1 MHFRHMKKLDKY
13 DLWMKMFALQNEA
26 QKRRLAATLALELG
40 WGGITMV
47 ENLTGTSHTTI
58 RKGIREI
65 QDEEKL
71 TQQERIRKPGGG
83 RKKIDF
89 KDPKINEDLEALMD
103 ENTAGDPMSP
113 LKWTNK
119 STYAIADE
127 LNARGHKV
135 SPDSV
140 GRLLKK
146 RGYSL
151 QANVKTIE
159 GNSSVERDEQ
169 FKYMNE
175 QVRKF
180 IEQRYPVISVDT
192 KKRETVGNFKNH
204 GRTWEKKG
212 QPKLV
217 NVYDFLSLGSG
228 IAIPYGIYDVFKN
241 KGFVNVGISND
252 TSEFAVE
259 TIRQWWNLMGRC
271 QYHNAKNLL
280 ICADGGG
287 SNGSRRKGWKY
298 FLQEFADEIKIP
310 ITICHLPPGTSKWN
324 KIEHRM
330 FSFISM
336 NWKGKP
342 LINYETVINLIGS
355 TKTKKG
361 LTIVAQLDEREY
373 EKGRKFTKEDMGK
386 IRLKTHI
393 LHPKWNYSIFP
404 KSD

>member
-1 MHFRHMKKLDKY
+1 MA
-13 DLWMKMFALQNEA
+13 DLLQRN
-26 QKRRLAATLALELG
+26 
-40 WGGITMV
+40 
-47 ENLTGTSHTTI
+47 
-58 RKGIREI
+58 
-65 QDEEKL
+65 
-71 TQQERIRKPGGG
+71 
-83 RKKIDF
+83 
-89 KDPKINEDLEALMD
+89 
-103 ENTAGDPMSP
+103 
-113 LKWTNK
+113 
-119 STYAIADE
+119 
-127 LNARGHKV
+127 
-135 SPDSV
+135 
-140 GRLLKK
+140 
-146 RGYSL
+146 
-151 QANVKTIE
+151 
-159 GNSSVERDEQ
+159 EQ

-180 IEQRYPVISVDT
+180 IEQGDPVISVDT

-217 NVYDFLSLGSG
+217 NVYDFLSLGIG
-228 IAIPYGIYDVFKN
+228 IAIPYGIYDIFKN

-259 TIRQWWNLMGRC
+259 TIRQWWNLIGKD

-298 FLQEFADEIKIP
+298 FLQEFADEIKIT
-310 ITICHLPPGTSKWN
+310 ITVCHLPPGTSKWN

-330 FSFISM
+330 FSYISM

-361 LTIVAQLDEREY
+361 LTIVAQLDEGEY

-386 IRLKTHI
+386 ISLKTHT
-393 LHPKWNYSIFP
+393 LYPKWNYSIFP